1 MNVNDIIH
9 RTLRLLDPLARK
21 NQVTL
26 KSELDGSLPRTL
38 MVGVRLQQ
46 ALHNV
51 VLNAIQQ
58 IAAGR
63 DGGGRVDVVSEYLP
77 DDSNYPIR
85 IRVTDDGPGIHC
97 QHWDPI
103 FSLGFTTRRQ
113 AGTGL
118 GLYITRGLIE
128 SMGGRI
134 SLAESVILVGTT
146 FLIELPLIA
155 KEVPDA

>member
-1 MNVNDIIH
+1 
-9 RTLRLLDPLARK
+9 
-21 NQVTL
+21 
-26 KSELDGSLPRTL
+26 
-38 MVGVRLQQ
+38 
-46 ALHNV
+46 V

-63 DGGGRVDVVSEYLP
+63 DGGGRVLVTSEHVP
-77 DDSNYPIR
+77 DDSTYPIKIR
-85 IRVTDDGPGIHC
+85 IADDGPGIHR
-97 QHWDPI
+97 QHFDPI

-113 AGTGL
+113 EGTGL

-134 SLAESVILVGTT
+134 NIAKSAVLIGTT

-155 KEVPDA
+155 EETPGE